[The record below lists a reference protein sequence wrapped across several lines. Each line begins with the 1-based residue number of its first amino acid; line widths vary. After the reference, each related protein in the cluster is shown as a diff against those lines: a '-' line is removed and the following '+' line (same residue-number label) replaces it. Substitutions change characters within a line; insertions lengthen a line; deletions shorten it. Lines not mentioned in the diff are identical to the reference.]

1 MFNIDSY
8 FSVCLGLQA
17 KTLKVDHKALRGQV
31 LVIVFFM
38 LLLSKAI
45 SAVVIERQ
53 FSSFTFNSP

>member
-31 LVIVFFM
+31 LVIVFFHVT
-38 LLLSKAI
+38 SKQSYI
-45 SAVVIERQ
+45 G
-53 FSSFTFNSP
+53 SSHRKTIF